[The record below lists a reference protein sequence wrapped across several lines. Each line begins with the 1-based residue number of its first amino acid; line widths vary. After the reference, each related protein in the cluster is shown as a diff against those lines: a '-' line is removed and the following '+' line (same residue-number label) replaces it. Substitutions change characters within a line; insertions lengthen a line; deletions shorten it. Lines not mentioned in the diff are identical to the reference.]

1 MSTVATSLKL
11 PPDLKRRIDELA
23 RVSGQSTHAF
33 MLEALQAHVEDTE
46 KHRRFVADALAA
58 DDEMERS
65 GQGYAFDKAR
75 AYLEAK
81 IAGRPA
87 TRPRKVSWRK

>member
-11 PPDLKRRIDELA
+11 PPDLKKRIDELA

-33 MLEALQAHVEDTE
+33 MLQALQLHVEEAE

-58 DDEMERS
+58 DEEMERT
-65 GQGYAFDKAR
+65 GQGYPFDKAR
-75 AYLEAK
+75 AYLEARIIGK
-81 IAGRPA
+81 PA
-87 TRPRKVSWRK
+87 ARPRKVSWRK

>member
-1 MSTVATSLKL
+1 MSIVATSLKL
-11 PPDLKRRIDELA
+11 PPELKKRIDELA
-23 RVSGQSTHAF
+23 RASGRSAHAV

-58 DDEMERS
+58 DHEMERS

-75 AYLEAK
+75 AYLEAR